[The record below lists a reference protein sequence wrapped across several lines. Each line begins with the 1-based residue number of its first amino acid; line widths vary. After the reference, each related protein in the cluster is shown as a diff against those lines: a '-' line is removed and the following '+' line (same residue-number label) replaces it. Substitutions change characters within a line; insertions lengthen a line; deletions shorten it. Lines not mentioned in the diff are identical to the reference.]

1 MARHLQSTTHPYDIC
16 LLLIYHIVYRFYIIL
31 FNIYISYCL
40 SFMYYIVNRLYI
52 ILFIVYILCNITG
65 KRVSETLEHSQ
76 FSCTGNKETP
86 VLLIK
91 VLKSYDLEVTPS
103 KVLTLDVN
111 LESHMEIPLV
121 GIIATTLSTIWT
133 QRQKG
138 SVCAAKTR
146 AQLKPDVECLGREIA
161 PPCKM
166 LPLWVGTHRH
176 TSNVCLKSNIGE
188 HRGKSPIAT
197 YHSYAFLDLIA

>member
-1 MARHLQSTTHPYDIC
+1 MVWGILPCLARLSRFLPKVSLFCQLCSTTGNR
-16 LLLIYHIVYRFYIIL
+16 VYFL
-31 FNIYISYCL
+31 
-40 SFMYYIVNRLYI
+40 
-52 ILFIVYILCNITG
+52 
-65 KRVSETLEHSQ
+65 

-121 GIIATTLSTIWT
+121 GIIATPLSTIWT

-138 SVCAAKTR
+138 RVCAAKTR
-146 AQLKPDVECLGREIA
+146 TQLKPRCRMLREGNSTTLQNAATLQTSPYKQCLL
-161 PPCKM
+161 KKQ
-166 LPLWVGTHRH
+166 HRRTQGQEPH
-176 TSNVCLKSNIGE
+176 SNI
-188 HRGKSPIAT
+188 SLICV
-197 YHSYAFLDLIA
+197 FLDLIAWNIRQRNMMT

>member
-1 MARHLQSTTHPYDIC
+1 MVWGILPCLARLSRFLPKVSLFCQLCSTTGNR
-16 LLLIYHIVYRFYIIL
+16 VYFL
-31 FNIYISYCL
+31 
-40 SFMYYIVNRLYI
+40 
-52 ILFIVYILCNITG
+52 
-65 KRVSETLEHSQ
+65 

-121 GIIATTLSTIWT
+121 GIIATPLSTIWT

-138 SVCAAKTR
+138 RVCAAKTG
-146 AQLKPDVECLGREIA
+146 AQLQPDVECLGREIA

-166 LPLWVGTHRH
+166 LPLCRHRH

-197 YHSYAFLDLIA
+197 YHSYVFF

>member
-1 MARHLQSTTHPYDIC
+1 MF
-16 LLLIYHIVYRFYIIL
+16 VV
-31 FNIYISYCL
+31 NISYCL
-40 SFMYYIVNRLYI
+40 SFLYHFVQHLYV

-111 LESHMEIPLV
+111 LESHMKIPLV

-166 LPLWVGTHRH
+166 LPLCRHRQS
-176 TSNVCLKSNIGE
+176 SNVCLKSNIGE

-197 YHSYAFLDLIA
+197 YNSYAF

>member
-1 MARHLQSTTHPYDIC
+1 MVWGILPCGARLSKFLTKVSPFCQLSNTTG
-16 LLLIYHIVYRFYIIL
+16 
-31 FNIYISYCL
+31 N
-40 SFMYYIVNRLYI
+40 
-52 ILFIVYILCNITG
+52 
-65 KRVSETLEHSQ
+65 RVSETLEHSL

-146 AQLKPDVECLGREIA
+146 AQLKARCRMLREGNSTTLQNDATLADIA
-161 PPCKM
+161 PP
-166 LPLWVGTHRH
+166 L
-176 TSNVCLKSNIGE
+176 N
-188 HRGKSPIAT
+188 GKSAKLFREFFPKRAKNDVFFIK
-197 YHSYAFLDLIA
+197 

>member
-1 MARHLQSTTHPYDIC
+1 MF
-16 LLLIYHIVYRFYIIL
+16 VV
-31 FNIYISYCL
+31 NISYCL
-40 SFMYYIVNRLYI
+40 SFLYHFVQHLYV

-76 FSCTGNKETP
+76 FSCTGIKETP

-166 LPLWVGTHRH
+166 LPLCRHRH

-197 YHSYAFLDLIA
+197 YHSYAF

>member
-1 MARHLQSTTHPYDIC
+1 MF
-16 LLLIYHIVYRFYIIL
+16 VV
-31 FNIYISYCL
+31 NISYCL
-40 SFMYYIVNRLYI
+40 SFLYHFVQHLYV

-166 LPLWVGTHRH
+166 LWLWQTSPYKQCMLKKQHRRTQGQEPH
-176 TSNVCLKSNIGE
+176 SNI
-188 HRGKSPIAT
+188 SLICV
-197 YHSYAFLDLIA
+197 FLDLIA

>member
-1 MARHLQSTTHPYDIC
+1 M
-16 LLLIYHIVYRFYIIL
+16 YH
-31 FNIYISYCL
+31 
-40 SFMYYIVNRLYI
+40 IVNRLYI

-146 AQLKPDVECLGREIA
+146 AQLKARCRMLREGNSTTLQNAATLQTSPYKQCLL
-161 PPCKM
+161 KKQ
-166 LPLWVGTHRH
+166 HRRTQGQEPH
-176 TSNVCLKSNIGE
+176 SNI
-188 HRGKSPIAT
+188 S
-197 YHSYAFLDLIA
+197 LICVLRFGRLKYML

>member
-1 MARHLQSTTHPYDIC
+1 M
-16 LLLIYHIVYRFYIIL
+16 YH
-31 FNIYISYCL
+31 
-40 SFMYYIVNRLYI
+40 IVNRLYI

-111 LESHMEIPLV
+111 LESHMKIPLV
-121 GIIATTLSTIWT
+121 GMIATTLSTIWT

-166 LPLWVGTHRH
+166 LPIWQ
-176 TSNVCLKSNIGE
+176 TSPPPLTESPLSFSGNFFLKGL
-188 HRGKSPIAT
+188 KMMFIALNKVKNGPKRPCNWPKR
-197 YHSYAFLDLIA
+197 AKNA